1 VALAVAECVQIVG
14 ALLVFALM
22 VGPAAAAQRLTTR
35 IGKGLLLSASLAL
48 FEAWTGIALAFYTD
62 WPASFWIT
70 ALSAGTYGLT
80 ALLPIGER

>member
-1 VALAVAECVQIVG
+1 
-14 ALLVFALM
+14 
-22 VGPAAAAQRLTTR
+22 
-35 IGKGLLLSASLAL
+35 L